1 MSNITAQYKD
11 QRCAERIAIG
21 ETVEFR
27 CDNDEEYRSA
37 TMVDFSESGMLLMM
51 DEEHAKGVKFQVR
64 VKEEENEAIYFTVIC
79 MRTTSCSDMNLYGY
93 GCRIEEHRIES

>member
-1 MSNITAQYKD
+1 MSNITAQVMD

-27 CDNDEEYRSA
+27 CKDEEKFRTA

-51 DEEHAKGVKFQVR
+51 DEKFAKGIEFEVKVQ
-64 VKEEENEAIYFTVIC
+64 EEENGTIYFTVKC
-79 MRTTSCSDMNLYGY
+79 MRTTPFPDVKLHGY
-93 GCRIEEHRIES
+93 GCQIEEHHFEG